1 MVDVIIFVLIK
12 FLSSDVHVTLAIDC
26 TMKDVVQVNLS
37 TDLNF

>member
-26 TMKDVVQVNLS
+26 TMKDAVQVNLS
-37 TDLNF
+37 NDLNF